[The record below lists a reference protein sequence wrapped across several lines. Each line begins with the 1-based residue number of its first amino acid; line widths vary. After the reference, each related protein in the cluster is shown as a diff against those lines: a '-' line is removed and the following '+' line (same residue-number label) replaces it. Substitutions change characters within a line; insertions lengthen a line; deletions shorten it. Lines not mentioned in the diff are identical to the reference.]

1 MITVLVGGRSALTQ
15 LTWANDGDE
24 LAAPDALQGVV
35 SALKDVA
42 KDAELPLLF
51 DPVVVSGMTVATPPG
66 ERVELDGG
74 AYVSVA
80 ERGTDVKIEPVQS
93 IDEVCKTSEAA
104 VMKIGGGLTH
114 IFNAS
119 KEQCADMEQV
129 VHAFDSGSGGLAD
142 SLKGL
147 EHEVAGLGTNL
158 RESLAQHRNEVQG
171 AVGWATDIIALARS
185 VDQIAQSARLLTF
198 NARLESARLGEQ
210 GKGFVVIANAIRD
223 LANDVRSSNEVVTRL
238 ATSLAST
245 LPRLQRAT
253 TDLADSTDR
262 QLDQLRGRLGGMRES
277 FEAAH
282 RQTLE
287 ALRRTESTAKA
298 SRDQSHD
305 VLLHLQFQDRT
316 SQLLRHAIDQIV
328 VLEQTLGI
336 DESRV
341 PDLIKRVGELGRQL
355 KDQQIALDP
364 GEIELF

>member
-1 MITVLVGGRSALTQ
+1 VVSVLVGGRSALTQ

-24 LAAPDALQGVV
+24 LAAPDALQRVV
-35 SALKDVA
+35 AALVA
-42 KDAELPLLF
+42 VARECELPLLF
-51 DPVVVSGMTVATPPG
+51 DPLVISGMALAQPAG
-66 ERVELDGG
+66 ERIELDGG
-74 AYVSVA
+74 AHVILA
-80 ERGTDVKIEPVQS
+80 ERGADVKIEPVQS
-93 IDEVCKTSEAA
+93 IDEVCKTSESA
-104 VMKIGGGLTH
+104 VIQIGSGLTH

-119 KEQCADMEQV
+119 KQQCADMAEV

-142 SLKGL
+142 SLKGV

-253 TDLADSTDR
+253 TELADSSDR
-262 QLDQLRGRLGGMRES
+262 QLDQLRARLGGMRES
-277 FEAAH
+277 FEAAQ

-287 ALRRTESTAKA
+287 ALRRTESTSRE
-298 SRDQSHD
+298 SRDQSHE

-355 KDQQIALDP
+355 KDQEIALDP